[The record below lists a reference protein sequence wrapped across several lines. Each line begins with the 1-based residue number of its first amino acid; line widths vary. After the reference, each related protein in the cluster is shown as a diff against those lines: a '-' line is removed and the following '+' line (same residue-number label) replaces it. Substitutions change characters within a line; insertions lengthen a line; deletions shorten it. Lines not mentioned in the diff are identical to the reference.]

1 MHAIFY
7 GGFCYGSAFELGIVS
22 RILAGRR
29 SVRYPLGARGF
40 SLFLNAQT
48 RFEVHLSSYSM
59 SMGILSLKI
68 ERPEREAYQSPLFRG
83 EV

>member
-1 MHAIFY
+1 MFVISY
-7 GGFCYGSAFELGIVS
+7 EGLCYGCNFELGIVS

-29 SVRYPLGARGF
+29 SVGYPLGARGF
-40 SLFLNAQT
+40 SLLNAQT
-48 RFEVHLSSYSM
+48 RFEDHPSSYSM

-68 ERPEREAYQSPLFRG
+68 ERPEHEAYQSPLFRC